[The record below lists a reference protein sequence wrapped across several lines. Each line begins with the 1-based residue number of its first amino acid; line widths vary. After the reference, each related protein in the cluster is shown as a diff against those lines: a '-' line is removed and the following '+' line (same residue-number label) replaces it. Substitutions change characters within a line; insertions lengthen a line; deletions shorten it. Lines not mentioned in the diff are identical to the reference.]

1 MKTALLLIISSFS
14 FLISKSQQIDCAEK
28 IIKPSFSDSSKQI
41 LEQKLS
47 EAKTNYEKDSNNP
60 DNIIWYGRRT
70 AYLGNY
76 QEAIE
81 IFSKG
86 IQLHP
91 KDARFYRH
99 RGHRYISIRCIDK
112 AIEDFKTA
120 AKLTKG
126 KPDEIE
132 PDGMPNAQNIPT
144 STLQTNIYYHLGL
157 AHYLKGQF
165 AEAEAAYKECI
176 KLSKNPDMYVATAN
190 WYYITLRRLKKDRE
204 AGKLLSSISENI
216 KLIENKDYLT
226 ILLLYKQKADA
237 DSIKQK
243 IMGETNTL
251 SNASLGYGLGNYFLL
266 KGDKNTAKEIF
277 NQIIAGNQWTSF
289 GFIAAEV
296 ELRR

>member
-1 MKTALLLIISSFS
+1 MLQAQL
-14 FLISKSQQIDCAEK
+14 DCADK

-41 LEQKLS
+41 LEQNLS
-47 EAKTNYEKDSNNP
+47 EAKANYDKDSGNA

-76 QEAIE
+76 NEAIE

-91 KDARFYRH
+91 NDARFYRH

-157 AHYLKGQF
+157 AYYLKGNF
-165 AEAEAAYKECI
+165 GEAEKAYKECI

-190 WYYITLRRLKKDRE
+190 WYYITLRKLKKDRE

-243 IMGETNTL
+243 IVSGTNTL
-251 SNASLGYGLGNYFLL
+251 SNASLGYGLGNYYLL

-277 NQIIAGNQWTSF
+277 NQIIAGNQWSSF
-289 GFIAAEV
+289 GYIASEV

>member
-1 MKTALLLIISSFS
+1 MKKIAILFAFCLSTLFVKAQLT
-14 FLISKSQQIDCAEK
+14 CAEN
-28 IIKPSFSDSSKQI
+28 IVKPTFSDSSRIASNKNY
-41 LEQKLS
+41 S
-47 EAKTNYEKDSNNP
+47 EAKTNYDKDSNNP

-251 SNASLGYGLGNYFLL
+251 SNASLGYGLGNYYLL
-266 KGDKNTAKEIF
+266 KGDKNTAKDIF